1 MPERLLSWR
10 SCSCV
15 LEAKR
20 NWSADLSLSLTHSRT
35 HISLDMEDTLPL
47 LAVCSLSQRN
57 LLRLHLRQAGS
68 HSRRALRPVLL
79 LRTWRGPSLVLRA
92 TGLVKQLFL
101 SKRLKRLSTFEP
113 LYGLLFVGLA
123 HLTRNQSTPVSKT
136 GLRSL
141 LMWVLRTVA
150 DVLRLFIKCQ

>member
-20 NWSADLSLSLTHSRT
+20 NWSADLSLTLTHSRT

-113 LYGLLFVGLA
+113 LYGLLFVGL
-123 HLTRNQSTPVSKT
+123 
-136 GLRSL
+136 RSL
-141 LMWVLRTVA
+141 R
-150 DVLRLFIKCQ
+150 RGRNSI

>member
-10 SCSCV
+10 SSSCV

-92 TGLVKQLFL
+92 TGLVEQLFL

-113 LYGLLFVGLA
+113 L
-123 HLTRNQSTPVSKT
+123 
-136 GLRSL
+136 
-141 LMWVLRTVA
+141 
-150 DVLRLFIKCQ
+150 

>member
-113 LYGLLFVGLA
+113 LYGLLFVGL
-123 HLTRNQSTPVSKT
+123 
-136 GLRSL
+136 RSL
-141 LMWVLRTVA
+141 DEAGPYKPGSRTFLHRQRAQRDGTGQAMAKV
-150 DVLRLFIKCQ
+150 RL